1 VLDAGPNEQ
10 NVARNLLAGA
20 DDRNGSSPPCDHA
33 GGRIAMGGKV
43 PDIHRE
49 HTCRELKAGARHRR
63 AIVRTFVQRKRNH
76 QSVYI
81 MEQNDEVIE

>member
-1 VLDAGPNEQ
+1 
-10 NVARNLLAGA
+10 
-20 DDRNGSSPPCDHA
+20 
-33 GGRIAMGGKV
+33 MGGKV

-63 AIVRTFVQRKRNH
+63 TIVRTFVQRKRNH

>member
-1 VLDAGPNEQ
+1 MIEPASAQEN
-10 NVARNLLAGA
+10 
-20 DDRNGSSPPCDHA
+20 
-33 GGRIAMGGKV
+33 
-43 PDIHRE
+43 HRQ
-49 HTCRELKAGARHRR
+49 